1 MAREQI
7 LKVSDT
13 NFNISNIHVSRVKSL
28 LNKFDTVIIHGDGAM
43 FAGSDAL
50 TGSDYHKSFN
60 AGYEVNKAEV
70 ISRAKFRAIY
80 KKGDA
85 APTCPEDILSEF
97 YLNANKE
104 IQDTTKPELA
114 KAIFQVRN
122 NMVDA
127 IDKASGGKYKPALNN
142 YRDEYHIQ
150 DAFEHGHDAIIKNS
164 KALGDRP
171 EYFEKWVK
179 DAKPEEVQA
188 AKEGAR
194 IAYDTQMN
202 AFKHAAR
209 RGTDIGDVEFNRR
222 RLTALFG
229 EAEAD
234 KKIPGAEVLSAP
246 RVP

>member
-114 KAIFQVRN
+114 KTN
-122 NMVDA
+122 NNFF
-127 IDKASGGKYKPALNN
+127 LE
-142 YRDEYHIQ
+142 DEI
-150 DAFEHGHDAIIKNS
+150 EE
-164 KALGDRP
+164 LEP
-171 EYFEKWVK
+171 ETETV
-179 DAKPEEVQA
+179 
-188 AKEGAR
+188 
-194 IAYDTQMN
+194 
-202 AFKHAAR
+202 R
-209 RGTDIGDVEFNRR
+209 RGRN
-222 RLTALFG
+222 
-229 EAEAD
+229 
-234 KKIPGAEVLSAP
+234 PGVKTEN
-246 RVP
+246 